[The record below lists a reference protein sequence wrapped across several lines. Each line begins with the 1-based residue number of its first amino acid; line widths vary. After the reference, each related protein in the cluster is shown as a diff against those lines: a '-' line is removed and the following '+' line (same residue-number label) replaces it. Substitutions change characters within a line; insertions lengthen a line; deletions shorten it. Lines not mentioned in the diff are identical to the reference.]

1 MPEHVEGSEDAN
13 KNAIFNAKFEHDG
26 YVDHSTWIHK
36 CEETQVSVTQKRIR
50 RTARQ
55 DQMKHAD
62 FAEVASNDDIAAFI
76 SDLRHTVL
84 KFQVGKKKELSH
96 TEMASAQESIL
107 SGAALLCEDDYS
119 NALEEWKL
127 SSSPFSSPLSSHK
140 KGNVFLH
147 SYAKAVRN
155 QGIDANLKTLVK
167 EARKCR
173 KRLPL
178 PSTNSAIYVC
188 FAEERMDLCRVVIS
202 GPIDTP
208 YQHGLFEFDINFPPS
223 YPQIPPRVT
232 FMTTGTS
239 ILSLVKINGSA
250 IAELPHFHRNRR
262 WTCPLQP

>member
-1 MPEHVEGSEDAN
+1 VPEHVEGSEDAN

-36 CEETQVSVTQKRIR
+36 SEETQVSVTQKRIR

-127 SSSPFSSPLSSHK
+127 SSSPLSSHK

-208 YQHGLFEFDINFPPS
+208 YQLSSKLSSDTTPCYFYDNRYVNTVACKNKWQRDRRTPPLS
-223 YPQIPPRVT
+223 SKQEVDVSAST
-232 FMTTGTS
+232 LTCMWMTKS
-239 ILSLVKINGSA
+239 VSLS
-250 IAELPHFHRNRR
+250 
-262 WTCPLQP
+262 